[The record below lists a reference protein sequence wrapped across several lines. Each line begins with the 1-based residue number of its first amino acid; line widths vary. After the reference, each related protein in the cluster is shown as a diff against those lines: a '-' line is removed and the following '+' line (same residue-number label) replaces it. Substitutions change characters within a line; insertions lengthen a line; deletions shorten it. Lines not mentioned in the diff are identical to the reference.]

1 MSPIDSSFLH
11 IVHIAAKAAPGAK
24 RAAAAKPAAA
34 RRGTKAIRA
43 SAAKPSGR

>member
-11 IVHIAAKAAPGAK
+11 IVHI
-24 RAAAAKPAAA
+24 AAKPAAA